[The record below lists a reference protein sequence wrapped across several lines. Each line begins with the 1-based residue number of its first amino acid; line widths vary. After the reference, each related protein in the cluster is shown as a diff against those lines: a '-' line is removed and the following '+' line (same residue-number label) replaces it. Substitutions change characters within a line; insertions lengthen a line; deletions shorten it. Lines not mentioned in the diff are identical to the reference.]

1 MTYAFKSIDT
11 NLGDCSITC
20 GMKLSDQILEL
31 VSIAKLRLDWL
42 NIIAKIPFYN
52 VSQVTHT
59 DV

>member
-1 MTYAFKSIDT
+1 MTYAFKSIDI
-11 NLGDCSITC
+11 NLGNYSITC

-31 VSIAKLRLDWL
+31 VLAKLRLDWL
-42 NIIAKIPFYN
+42 NIIAKIPLYN